1 MAKFSLVMFRWR
13 CGADADEVHPIVLGV
28 VAVPQVIAALMAVAA
43 VAMVW
48 GGVAAVMTIAVVADV
63 VPMEEDVFAVPAVHL
78 AAVVVQAA
86 DVVVASKWDAALVST
101 TADEPVVVAATF
113 RCWQMMNITATYNTS
128 TAVDVS
134 KQINSRIH
142 LCPFLFDGIRRNPAK
157 ILS

>member
-1 MAKFSLVMFRWR
+1 MILAQRDESGAADPMARDQELIFNIIAAYFL
-13 CGADADEVHPIVLGV
+13 VLGV

-134 KQINSRIH
+134 KQINSRI
-142 LCPFLFDGIRRNPAK
+142 
-157 ILS
+157 LSMSFFV